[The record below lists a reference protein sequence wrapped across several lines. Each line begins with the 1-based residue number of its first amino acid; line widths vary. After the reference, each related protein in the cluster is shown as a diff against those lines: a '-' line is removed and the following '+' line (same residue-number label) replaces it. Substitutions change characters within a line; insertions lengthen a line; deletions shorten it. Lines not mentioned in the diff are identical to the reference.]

1 MKNLASVLRNTM
13 PSELLTIGQSVIK
26 QTNAL
31 KKAKDKGQKGFS
43 QKKSPIIAEKPSGDE
58 DSDPALGSVQG
69 KFKIN
74 LICLRLR
81 KSGKYRIET
90 RSGFMVEYI
99 PSHKK
104 SLSQHYPGDS
114 GNIRENKNC
123 KI

>member
-31 KKAKDKGQKGFS
+31 KKAKDKGQKTFS

-69 KFKIN
+69 KLKIN
-74 LICLRLR
+74 LISLRLKNR
-81 KSGKYRIET
+81 VIIGSGPEVAF
-90 RSGFMVEYI
+90 RSNI
-99 PSHKK
+99 PSNEKK
-104 SLSQHYPGDS
+104 ILSLQNHGDS

>member
-31 KKAKDKGQKGFS
+31 KKAKDKGQKTFS

-69 KFKIN
+69 KLKIN
-74 LICLRLR
+74 LICLMLK
-81 KSGKYRIET
+81 KSDKYRNGT
-90 RSGFMVEYI
+90 RGGFLVEYPFQRKKNPI
-99 PSHKK
+99 PTK
-104 SLSQHYPGDS
+104 SWRFWKYP
-114 GNIRENKNC
+114 RE
-123 KI
+123 

>member
-69 KFKIN
+69 KFKID
-74 LICLRLR
+74 LLSLRLKNPVMR
-81 KSGKYRIET
+81 GSGPEVAF
-90 RSGFMVEYI
+90 RSNI
-99 PSHKK
+99 PSHEKIPIPG
-104 SLSQHYPGDS
+104 QNPGDS
-114 GNIRENKNC
+114 GNVRGNKNS
-123 KI
+123 KL